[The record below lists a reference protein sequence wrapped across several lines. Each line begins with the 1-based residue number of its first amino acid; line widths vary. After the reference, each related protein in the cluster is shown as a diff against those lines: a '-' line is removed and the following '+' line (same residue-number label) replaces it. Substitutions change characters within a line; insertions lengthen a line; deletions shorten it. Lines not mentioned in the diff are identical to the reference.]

1 MVSSP
6 VWENKPGNE
15 FVQVFTTF
23 CINHYIKEF
32 QHNVL

>member
-6 VWENKPGNE
+6 VWENKTGNE
-15 FVQVFTTF
+15 FVQVFTT